1 MTFQPVP
8 IAPFEQLADEIPGF
22 TSDEQR
28 LNESVRTTIFVSGT
42 SAASQGRASYILGD
56 EGERQWLPNTLTCWL
71 NDLNIITQ
79 TYEQYDPVE
88 KLLVPVTSINGTT
101 WCYRMGL
108 DSWSSSSL
116 LSAVKQMSRPQLAER
131 IQITLNPKGRS
142 TFLSVA
148 CISEDLSSYRRVSIP
163 EDDLGRKLGYT
174 EMLDV
179 ISYFHLAQAAN
190 QSEINK
196 LASSSIADSTA
207 LIEASVEEVE
217 PAPLEPMSKPK
228 QARRKTATRA
238 KSKKTVLTVD
248 GK

>member
-1 MTFQPVP
+1 MTFTTVPV
-8 IAPFEQLADEIPGF
+8 APFEQLAGEIPGF
-22 TSDEQR
+22 TSDEQQ
-28 LNESVRTTIFVSGT
+28 LSESLRTTIFVSGA

-108 DSWSSSSL
+108 DSWSSTSL
-116 LSAVKQMSRPQLAER
+116 LSAVKQMSRAQLAER
-131 IQITLNPKGRS
+131 VQISLNPKGRA

-228 QARRKTATRA
+228 QARRNTATKTKTTKTA
-238 KSKKTVLTVD
+238 
-248 GK
+248 